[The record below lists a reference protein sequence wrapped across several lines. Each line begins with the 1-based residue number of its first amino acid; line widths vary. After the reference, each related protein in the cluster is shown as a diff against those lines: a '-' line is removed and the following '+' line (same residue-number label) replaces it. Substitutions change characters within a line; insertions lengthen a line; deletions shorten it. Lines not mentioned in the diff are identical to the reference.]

1 MNENAVSSPT
11 PTAVS
16 YYNASTYSAPAA
28 PSTQLKSSSTRLVV
42 ASEQTL
48 FAEGLAS
55 LCNAIQQFEVVGKAG
70 TGQQALQQIES
81 LKPEIALIDL
91 ELTDMMALEVIKRT
105 LTLRLSTRCAVF
117 SARKDRKTVMDALR
131 SGACGFVLKNA
142 TKQQLDEALRNLTDG
157 GIYVSPQIELASLV
171 YEGQQHQRT
180 VDPIDS
186 LSSREYQVFLLLV
199 EGVRAKEIAARL
211 MLSPKTVD
219 TYRASLMRKLEI
231 HDVAGLVKFAM
242 QRNLTA

>member
-1 MNENAVSSPT
+1 VSSPT
-11 PTAVS
+11 PSAVTF
-16 YYNASTYSAPAA
+16 YNAPAA
-28 PSTQLKSSSTRLVV
+28 PSSQLKPSSARLVV

-48 FAEGLAS
+48 FLEGLAS
-55 LCNAIQQFEVVGKAG
+55 LCNAIQQFEVVGKAA
-70 TGQQALQQIES
+70 TGQQALEQLEA

-91 ELTDMMALEVIKRT
+91 ELTDMLALEVIKRAMASH
-105 LTLRLSTRCAVF
+105 LGTRCAVF
-117 SARKDRKTVMDALR
+117 SSRKDRKTVMDALR

-142 TKQQLDEALRNLTDG
+142 TKQQLDEALKNLMEG

-180 VDPIDS
+180 ADPLDS
-186 LSSREYQVFLLLV
+186 LSSREYQVFSLLV

-211 MLSPKTVD
+211 TLSPKTVD

-242 QRNLTA
+242 QRNLTT

>member
-1 MNENAVSSPT
+1 
-11 PTAVS
+11 
-16 YYNASTYSAPAA
+16 
-28 PSTQLKSSSTRLVV
+28 V

-48 FAEGLAS
+48 FLEGLAS
-55 LCNAIQQFEVVGKAG
+55 LCNAIQQFEVVGKAA
-70 TGQQALQQIES
+70 TGQQALEQLEA

-91 ELTDMMALEVIKRT
+91 ELTDMLALEVIKRAMASH
-105 LTLRLSTRCAVF
+105 LGTRCAVF
-117 SARKDRKTVMDALR
+117 SSRKDRKTVMDALR

-142 TKQQLDEALRNLTDG
+142 TKQQLDEALKNLMEG

-180 VDPIDS
+180 ADPLDS
-186 LSSREYQVFLLLV
+186 LSSREYQVFSLLV

-211 MLSPKTVD
+211 TLSPKTVD

-242 QRNLTA
+242 QRNLTT

>member
-1 MNENAVSSPT
+1 VSSPI
-11 PTAVS
+11 PSVVS
-16 YYNASTYSAPAA
+16 YYNGPSSAVTAQSK
-28 PSTQLKSSSTRLVV
+28 PSPTRLIV

-48 FAEGLAS
+48 LLEGLAS
-55 LCNAIQQFEVVGKAG
+55 LCGAIANFEVSAKAG
-70 TGQQALQQIES
+70 NGQQALEQIEH
-81 LKPEIALIDL
+81 LKPDIALIDL
-91 ELTDMMALEVIKRT
+91 ELTDMLALEVIKRIVMS
-105 LTLRLSTRCAVF
+105 RIPTRCAVF

-131 SGACGFVLKNA
+131 SGACGFLLKNA
-142 TKQQLDEALRNLTDG
+142 TRQQLDEALKNLMEG

-180 VDPIDS
+180 ADPLDS
-186 LSSREYQVFLLLV
+186 LSSREYQVFSLLV

-211 MLSPKTVD
+211 TLSPKTVD

-242 QRNLTA
+242 QRNLTT

>member
-1 MNENAVSSPT
+1 VSSPT
-11 PTAVS
+11 PSVVQ
-16 YYNASTYSAPAA
+16 YFHASSSALPAA
-28 PSTQLKSSSTRLVV
+28 QAKPSPTRLLV

-48 FAEGLAS
+48 LLEGLVS
-55 LCNAIQQFEVVGKAG
+55 LCSAIPHFDVVAQAG
-70 TGQQALQQIES
+70 SGREALEKMD
-81 LKPEIALIDL
+81 LFKPDIALIDL
-91 ELTDMMALEVIKRT
+91 ELTDMLALEVIKRA
-105 LTLRLSTRCAVF
+105 LHAQIPTRCAVF
-117 SARKDRKTVMDALR
+117 SARRDRKTVTDALR
-131 SGACGFVLKNA
+131 SGACGFILKNA
-142 TKQQLDEALRNLTDG
+142 TRQQLDEALKNLTEG

-180 VDPIDS
+180 ADPLDS
-186 LSSREYQVFLLLV
+186 LSSREYQVFSLLV

-211 MLSPKTVD
+211 TLSPKTVD

>member
-1 MNENAVSSPT
+1 VNERPVSSPT
-11 PTAVS
+11 PSAVS
-16 YYNASTYSAPAA
+16 FYNAPATQSSQHK
-28 PSTQLKSSSTRLVV
+28 PSPTRLVL

-48 FAEGLAS
+48 LLEGLAS

-70 TGQQALQQIES
+70 NGQQALEQLET

-91 ELTDMMALEVIKRT
+91 EMTDILALEVIKRAMAS
-105 LTLRLSTRCAVF
+105 RLATRCAVF
-117 SARKDRKTVMDALR
+117 SSRKDRKTVMDALR
-131 SGACGFVLKNA
+131 SGACGFLLKNA
-142 TKQQLDEALRNLTDG
+142 TKQQLDEALKNLMEG

-180 VDPIDS
+180 ADPIDS
-186 LSSREYQVFLLLV
+186 LSSREYQVFSLLV

-211 MLSPKTVD
+211 TLSPKTVD

-242 QRNLTA
+242 QRNLTT

>member
-1 MNENAVSSPT
+1 VSSPT
-11 PTAVS
+11 PSIVS
-16 YYNASTYSAPAA
+16 YFPA
-28 PSTQLKSSSTRLVV
+28 SSTPVPAQAKPSPTRLLL

-48 FAEGLAS
+48 LLEGLVS
-55 LCNAIQQFEVVGKAG
+55 LCAAIPPFDVVAQAG
-70 TGQQALQQIES
+70 SGREALEKMEL
-81 LKPEIALIDL
+81 LKPDIALIDL
-91 ELTDMMALEVIKRT
+91 ELTDMLALEVIKRAM
-105 LTLRLSTRCAVF
+105 SAQIQTRCAVF
-117 SARKDRKTVMDALR
+117 SARRDRKTVTDALR
-131 SGACGFVLKNA
+131 SGACGFILKSA
-142 TKQQLDEALRNLTDG
+142 TRQQLDEALQNLTDG

-180 VDPIDS
+180 ADPLDS
-186 LSSREYQVFLLLV
+186 LSSREYQVFSLLV

-211 MLSPKTVD
+211 TLSPKTVD